1 MKHQTPTA
9 PFSDSPSVLT
19 NEQQYRTEI
28 AQCPRL
34 TKVQE
39 QRLVDRAR
47 TGDPQAGED
56 LLMSLLSGVE
66 CIASRYST
74 GYAKLWKR
82 LEYLDLIQE
91 GNRAIVEKLTVALA
105 KTNPCAYLLATAE
118 GAIHRYCFQQRS
130 SIRTPETE
138 GVAPLLV
145 ESLDTPRFSDDGLA
159 LLDVLAGVPLST
171 ETTREDSTILYQ
183 AINQAVDTLPMM
195 QRTVVTRLYGL
206 HDTPAEEIADL
217 QRALYGNKRHKTAS
231 VHKRLALTALRRK
244 LTPTF
249 FASDEGGAA

>member
-1 MKHQTPTA
+1 MKHQTTTA
-9 PFSDSPSVLT
+9 PSSDSPYVLT

-66 CIASRYST
+66 CIASRYCT

-118 GAIHRYCFQQRS
+118 GAIHRYCFQQRTC
-130 SIRTPETE
+130 IRTPETE

-145 ESLDTPRFSDDGLA
+145 ESLDTPRFSD
-159 LLDVLAGVPLST
+159 
-171 ETTREDSTILYQ
+171 I
-183 AINQAVDTLPMM
+183 
-195 QRTVVTRLYGL
+195 QRV
-206 HDTPAEEIADL
+206 
-217 QRALYGNKRHKTAS
+217 LYGNKRHKTAS

-244 LTPTF
+244 LAPPF